1 MSDHSGRP
9 ARRPLWQP
17 FSEPATEQPLAT
29 GRPRLLAVERAPFLE
44 ADDAIPAQQ
53 PVPGRRALGH
63 GALADTTA
71 DDRA

>member
-17 FSEPATEQPLAT
+17 FSESATDEPAAAV
-29 GRPRLLAVERAPFLE
+29 GPRLLVVERAPFLE
-44 ADDAIPAQQ
+44 PAGDVPVQQ
-53 PVPGRRALGH
+53 PAAGRRRLGH
-63 GALADTTA
+63 GALADPTG

>member
-1 MSDHSGRP
+1 MNSDVP
-9 ARRPLWQP
+9 VRRPLWQP
-17 FSEPATEQPLAT
+17 FSEPATDQTVPAA

-44 ADDAIPAQQ
+44 PDGDVPAQR
-53 PVPGRRALGH
+53 PVAGRRRLGH